1 MKNLKVKQKWLAVMT
16 VLAAFLTSSPV
27 FAGGKNPF
35 DSVNQGADK
44 ATQNFTA
51 LGFTIAVA
59 MLVVA
64 GIGLML
70 SQKMR
75 EWAKGHIV
83 YVIIGVVVIV
93 LASQAVPFI
102 QQMFGG

>member
-1 MKNLKVKQKWLAVMT
+1 MKNLKIKQIW
-16 VLAAFLTSSPV
+16 AALTAALTSFLLTTPV
-27 FAGGKNPF
+27 FAAGKDPF
-35 DSVNQGADK
+35 SSVTSGAEQAQGQFS
-44 ATQNFTA
+44 T
-51 LGFTIAVA
+51 LGFAIAVT
-59 MLVVA
+59 MLIVA

-75 EWAKGHIV
+75 EWAKGHII

-102 QQMFGG
+102 KDMFGG